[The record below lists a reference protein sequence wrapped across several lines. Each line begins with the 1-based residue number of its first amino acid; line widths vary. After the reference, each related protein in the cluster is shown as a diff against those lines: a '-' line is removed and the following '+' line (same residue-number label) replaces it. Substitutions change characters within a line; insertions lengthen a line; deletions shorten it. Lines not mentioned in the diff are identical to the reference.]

1 MQNLKIKTNTEIK
14 TSFLKGYL
22 SAKTLIEYLVS
33 EGFKTSLDISKTS
46 LNDLTYKNKQVK
58 NVSISLDT
66 INIKF

>member
-1 MQNLKIKTNTEIK
+1 MKNLKIKTNTEIK
-14 TSFLKGYL
+14 KSFLKGYL